1 MTIVRV
7 KGFHIFKDRHGRLRC
22 YHRKT
27 GVPVDLAKAPLGSAE
42 FIAECAKIVALAEA
56 KTGKEK
62 PGTLGLLICDYRKSP
77 AFQDLAPRTRA
88 DYQAH
93 FDYLRPIAD
102 TALVSF

>member
-27 GVPVDLAKAPLGSAE
+27 GAPVDLAKAPIGSAE
-42 FIAECAKIVALAEA
+42 FIAECAKIAALADA
-56 KTGKEK
+56 KAGKDK

-77 AFQDLAPRTRA
+77 VFQDLAPKTQR
-88 DYQAH
+88 DYQAI
-93 FDYLRPIAD
+93 FDYLRAIA
-102 TALVSF
+102 APHII